1 MLALAQADLPLARK
15 PHQVAIPVEM
25 IQTRKTKGAA
35 FTLACDASGLDD
47 KEIAGAMNPP
57 LDAGTFSRLKSGTNT
72 LDGDRVAEFCRVV
85 GNTVYPEWQ
94 AYQVVCTLVM
104 IKTEAE
110 RRAEDALQKLAQAE
124 AENKLMRQLLQGR
137 VA

>member
-1 MLALAQADLPLARK
+1 MLALAQAELLLARK
-15 PHQVAIPVEM
+15 PQQVVVPAEM
-25 IQTRKTKGAA
+25 IRAKKTKGAA

-72 LDGDRVAEFCRVV
+72 LDADRVAEFCHVV

-94 AYQVVCTLVM
+94 AYQVGCTLVM

-110 RRAEDALQKLAQAE
+110 RRAEEALQKLAQAE

-137 VA
+137 TA